1 MCPTFVDVGPEGRPD
16 TVRPVSAVVLLS
28 GGIDSAVCLSVA
40 RRRHDRVVTT
50 AFDYGQ
56 RNRVEVEAARTIAE
70 HHDVELRVLTLD
82 LPWSGS
88 TLTGDSGATGATS
101 YVPGRNLVFLSLAVA
116 QAEALGFDQ
125 VYFGAGAT
133 DRTYPDSRAEFVESL
148 QATVDL
154 ALQTGVDGRPVSI
167 RTPLMPLSKPEVIR
181 AGVAYGTPLHLTWS
195 CYQTGPRPCR
205 TCGACR
211 HRAEAFAVA
220 GVADPLV
227 SD

>member
-1 MCPTFVDVGPEGRPD
+1 M
-16 TVRPVSAVVLLS
+16 VRKVSAVVLLS
-28 GGIDSAVCLSVA
+28 GGIDSAVCLSLA
-40 RRRHDRVVTT
+40 RRRHDEVVTT

-56 RNRVEVEAARTIAE
+56 RNRLEVEAARTIAA
-70 HHDVELRVLTLD
+70 HFDVELRIVALE

-88 TLTGDSGATGATS
+88 TLTGDSAASGATS

-116 QAEALGFDQ
+116 QAEALGLEQ

-133 DRTYPDSRAEFVESL
+133 DRSYPDSRAEFVGSL

-154 ALQTGVDGRPVSI
+154 ALQAGLDGRPVTI
-167 RTPLMPLSKPEVIR
+167 RTPLMPLTKPEVIR

-195 CYQTGPRPCR
+195 CYGQGPEPCG

-211 HRAEAFAVA
+211 HRAEAFLAA
-220 GVADPLV
+220 GVPDPR
-227 SD
+227 SSP